1 MRVYTY
7 HTDPGHGWL
16 EVPYR
21 DVLNAGLSMNDFK
34 DFSYARV
41 DNYVAKLYLEEDC
54 HMPLF
59 LNALEAKGIKF
70 KLKEKYHKTDAPM
83 RDWPRIR

>member
-16 EVPYR
+16 EVPYS
-21 DVLNAGLSMNDFK
+21 DVLNAGLSLNDFK

-41 DNYVAKLYLEEDC
+41 DNYVSKLYLEEDC
-54 HMPLF
+54 NMPLF
-59 LNALEAKGIKF
+59 LKALEAKGIKF